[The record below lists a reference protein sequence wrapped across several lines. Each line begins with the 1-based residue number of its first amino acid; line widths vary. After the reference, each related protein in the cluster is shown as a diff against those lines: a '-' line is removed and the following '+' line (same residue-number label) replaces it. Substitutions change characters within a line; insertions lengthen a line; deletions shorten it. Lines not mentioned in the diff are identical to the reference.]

1 MEIYAIIISRVNSAC
16 DKNSLCWLIQINIFA
31 TVAIRILARS
41 RCNSNYIL
49 TNVIVPRGTG
59 IFDNS
64 GAIIRNGFR
73 SFLNSGSRFIS
84 CPHLLWNRRSLPII
98 RESRAS
104 RPGKFP
110 ASSGGNNVTGCRWVS
125 FPTYSQVVVSRPA
138 SLISH
143 RRSGCHRCSTTIFSL
158 SLFRPLSFPL
168 SSISFY
174 TIVVY
179 LIVDFPSICS
189 LRIFLYLPAHYG
201 ILYRSAVSGV
211 RVDRGLSVRYF
222 DRLGRMGKGVSV

>member
-1 MEIYAIIISRVNSAC
+1 M
-16 DKNSLCWLIQINIFA
+16 LCWFIQINIFA
-31 TVAIRILARS
+31 AVAIRILARS
-41 RCNSNYIL
+41 RRNSNYIL
-49 TNVIVPRGTG
+49 ANVIVPRGTG

-64 GAIIRNGFR
+64 GAIIGNGFR
-73 SFLNSGSRFIS
+73 SFLNSGSGFIS
-84 CPHLLWNRRSLPII
+84 CPHLLWNRQSLPII

-104 RPGKFP
+104 RLGKFL

-125 FPTYSQVVVSRPA
+125 FPTYSQVVVSRPD

-143 RRSGCHRCSTTIFSL
+143 RRSGCHRRPFSL
-158 SLFRPLSFPL
+158 SLFLGLSL
-168 SSISFY
+168 SHSHLSHS
-174 TIVVY
+174 TIIVY

-201 ILYRSAVSGV
+201 ILYRSTVSGV